1 MRETERY
8 AEEVLAYFQKLADL
22 RQGLIDSNEVS
33 GFIQILVRKPVED
46 ERKALEAEGG

>member
-1 MRETERY
+1 LLRHAGL
-8 AEEVLAYFQKLADL
+8 AEILRASYLLADL

-33 GFIQILVRKPVED
+33 GFIGILVRKPIED